1 MYTGP
6 ESQLAYGIAKAVQ
19 QKGSFTIKAA
29 AANGRRAERAPVS
42 ARARFREAGCN
53 PFEVELFDLSSTG
66 FRMVTYGRPQIGT
79 HIWVKLPS
87 LQALEA
93 VVRRA
98 DGNDF
103 GCEFVHPL
111 HPSVAKHLQVT
122 LR

>member
-1 MYTGP
+1 M
-6 ESQLAYGIAKAVQ
+6 ESTPVNYQGT
-19 QKGSFTIKAA
+19 FTIKPAPA
-29 AANGRRAERAPVS
+29 SSHGRRADRAQVR
-42 ARARFREAGCN
+42 ARARFREVGCN

-79 HIWVKLPS
+79 HIWVNLPG

-98 DGNDF
+98 EGNDF

-111 HPSVAKHLQVT
+111 HPSVAKHLQVK